1 MGYAVTPRGVES
13 IETVS
18 PHFSGT
24 LAPESAGLLGGYPG
38 SVNRVVLHQ
47 SAGVS
52 DSYAK
57 GRVPADPSAL
67 LSEPEILPGV
77 ARMALNSDDVLE
89 VATSGGGGWGDAIER
104 EPDRVASDVRGG
116 LVSVDDARALF
127 GVELDGEGEPHA
139 SATAA
144 RRQEIL
150 RARAAQINATD
161 APQTSHRHESPA
173 HAPQEPA
180 AGWPTVTIPLSD
192 SGPAAQFS
200 LARSYCPECLGLVR
214 VERQL
219 TEARGI
225 AR

>member
-1 MGYAVTPRGVES
+1 
-13 IETVS
+13 
-18 PHFSGT
+18 
-24 LAPESAGLLGGYPG
+24 
-38 SVNRVVLHQ
+38 
-47 SAGVS
+47 VS

-77 ARMALNSDDVLE
+77 ARMALNSDDALE

-116 LVSVDDARALF
+116 LVSVDHARAIF
-127 GVELDGEGEPHA
+127 GVALDGDGAPHA

-144 RRQEIL
+144 RREEIL
-150 RARAAQINATD
+150 RTRAAQINAAD
-161 APQTSHRHESPA
+161 AAQTSHRHESPA
-173 HAPQEPA
+173 DAPQQPA
-180 AGWPTVTIPLSD
+180 AGWPTVTTPLSD
-192 SGPAAQFS
+192 SGPAARFS
-200 LARSYCPECLGLVR
+200 LARSYCPECLRLVS

-219 TEARGI
+219 VEARGT